1 MPSHSEAP
9 SGGAKPFASF
19 LAFEKG
25 SRCKSETIGG
35 RYRSNG
41 YVRRQ
46 PISHRASCDAC
57 ITVAHD
63 SINASS
69 AECGA
74 SLAAFLCCAWERS
87 IASRLAPTGDPGAP
101 VKVRSAVRS
110 PSRAS
115 LTHTGF
121 VQVTH
126 RMDET
131 TSRRYSSNGSVHRN
145 LPRKIPG
152 RLLTDATPNQ
162 LLALLIWVNNSVGTF
177 LPLEVNWFVRNL

>member
-1 MPSHSEAP
+1 MPSPSEAP

-25 SRCKSETIGG
+25 SRRKGETIGG

-41 YVRRQ
+41 YALRQ
-46 PISHRASCDAC
+46 QFHTGLPVTPR
-57 ITVAHD
+57 ITVAHG
-63 SINASS
+63 SINALSV
-69 AECGA
+69 ERGA
-74 SLAAFLCCAWERS
+74 SLAAFPRRAWERS
-87 IASRLAPTGDPGAP
+87 IASRLAPTGDPSAP
-101 VKVRSAVRS
+101 ITVRSAVRS

-152 RLLTDATPNQ
+152 RLLTDATRNQ

-177 LPLEVNWFVRNL
+177 LPLEVNWLVRNL